1 MFMLRFTLF
10 LFMFFVSTNASG
22 QIIIINPNESV
33 NKVIQEAPKPLVKHF
48 GEALKQYE
56 NWVNNVSNEEVYKSL
71 KIRDRTTGEI
81 VDFKDLSDL
90 KKDLFYLWQSE
101 LCGNKMSSLESK
113 WFNSYNNA
121 EDLSEEGEGEGEG
134 EDLNRLANK
143 KDISKYGKS
152 LRTLRE
158 KHAKNYENLIKKIF
172 EKHKDV
178 IPEKDQ
184 EAYLKRIQDWNSKEK
199 LIKEE
204 NR

>member
-1 MFMLRFTLF
+1 MLRFTLF
-10 LFMFFVSTNASG
+10 LFMFFVSVSASG

-48 GEALKQYE
+48 DEALKQYE

-121 EDLSEEGEGEGEG
+121 EDLAEDEDE

-172 EKHKDV
+172 KKHKDV

-204 NR
+204 DR

>member
-10 LFMFFVSTNASG
+10 LFMFFVSVSVSG

-48 GEALKQYE
+48 DEALKQYE

-121 EDLSEEGEGEGEG
+121 EDLAEDEDE

-158 KHAKNYENLIKKIF
+158 KHAKNYENLIKKKIK
-172 EKHKDV
+172 KHKDV

-204 NR
+204 DR